1 MMSDS
6 REGYTLTARLDSN
19 ETRKGGADDL
29 AIVAIRVLVGSMPEL
44 IPREISIMGSGRT
57 IKTKRNTKRWYDFV
71 LTDEEILL
79 AIRNGFVSIYFSPSH
94 DLSSGAVVDA
104 VEVYAKT
111 RSDFPFL
118 SPNSGSTAARNSHG
132 LIWQPEYK
140 QEELNHV
147 SCIQSLMFL
156 AKILGEDKA
165 SFLSSSNSDVM
176 KQVLAKTALDSS
188 ECGPEGETLRS
199 STLTLLKEVVHDD
212 SECSRFFDS
221 STVRGLMTTLMGLAN
236 FLKDYVSSMSTGQT
250 LLKKEAVLHRAMKLL
265 VQIIETS
272 SDIARTS
279 GDNYKAA
286 ISSLIKE
293 GASKAS
299 IAILRQ

>member
-1 MMSDS
+1 
-6 REGYTLTARLDSN
+6 
-19 ETRKGGADDL
+19 
-29 AIVAIRVLVGSMPEL
+29 
-44 IPREISIMGSGRT
+44 
-57 IKTKRNTKRWYDFV
+57 
-71 LTDEEILL
+71 
-79 AIRNGFVSIYFSPSH
+79 
-94 DLSSGAVVDA
+94 
-104 VEVYAKT
+104 
-111 RSDFPFL
+111 
-118 SPNSGSTAARNSHG
+118 
-132 LIWQPEYK
+132 
-140 QEELNHV
+140 
-147 SCIQSLMFL
+147 MFL

-176 KQVLAKTALDSS
+176 KHVLEKTALDSS

-212 SECSRFFDS
+212 SERSRFFDS
-221 STVRGLMTTLMGLAN
+221 STVRGLTTTLMGLAN

-265 VQIIETS
+265 VQIIKTS

-299 IAILRQ
+299 IAIEAKRIVDHGKIFCLCDPVHVLPSA